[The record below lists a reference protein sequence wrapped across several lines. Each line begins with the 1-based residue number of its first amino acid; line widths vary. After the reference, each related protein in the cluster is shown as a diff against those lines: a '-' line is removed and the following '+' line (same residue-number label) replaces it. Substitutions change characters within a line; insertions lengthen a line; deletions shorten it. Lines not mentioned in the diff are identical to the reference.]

1 MKKNILMPFAK
12 AGTALL
18 TAAMLT
24 AAPAASLLSLAA
36 ETDEETASSTAVTSS
51 GITMST
57 DFPGVSV
64 EAGDSLSFD
73 LDFTNS
79 GSGELLTLSSSD
91 LPDGFEG
98 YFQGDGNSVSSAYVK
113 TGGAEDLLTYIVT
126 IPETAEDGTY
136 DITLYAKGSSKSASL
151 TLSITVSEIDLGAS
165 TFTTDYVDQEGESG
179 SSFTFESTVSNNSIA
194 DQTFEISS
202 DAPDGWYVSF
212 TADDG
217 STRVTS
223 VDVGGLSSTDIS
235 ISVTSPEGADAGTY
249 SIPVTVTS
257 DSESMSLDLTVTITG
272 SYDISLTTQNSTVSF
287 DVKTNTETSVVLEV
301 TNNGNMELTDINLT
315 ASAPTDWEVDFSE
328 TTIESLGAGE
338 TKQVTAYVTPAD
350 TAISG
355 DYVISMTA
363 ESEETS
369 YSVSFR
375 VTAETQTIWGI
386 VGILVIVAILA
397 CLAWVFKKFGRH

>member
-1 MKKNILMPFAK
+1 MKKNILMPMTK
-12 AGTALL
+12 AGTALV
-18 TAAMLT
+18 TAAMLLST
-24 AAPAASLLSLAA
+24 PAASLMSMAA
-36 ETDEETASSTAVTSS
+36 EGDEETTTTVVSSS

-57 DFPGVSV
+57 EFPGVAI

-73 LDFTNS
+73 LDFTNA
-79 GSGELLTLSSSD
+79 GSGELLTLSTSD

-98 YFQGDGNSVSSAYVK
+98 YFQGDGNSVSSVYVK
-113 TGGAEDLLTYIVT
+113 SGETDDLLTYIVT

-136 DITLYAKGSSKSASL
+136 DITLYAEGSSKSASL

-179 SSFTFESTVSNNSIA
+179 SSFTFDSTLTNNSIA
-194 DQTFEISS
+194 DQTFDITS
-202 DAPDGWYVSF
+202 DAPDGWYVTF

-223 VDVGGLSSTDIS
+223 VDVSGLSSEDIT
-235 ISVTSPEGADAGTY
+235 ISVTAPEGADAGTY
-249 SIPVTVTS
+249 SIPVTVSS
-257 DSESMSLDLTVTITG
+257 DTETMNLGLSVTLTG
-272 SYDISLTTQNSTVSF
+272 SYGISLTTQNSTVSF

-301 TNNGNMELTDINLT
+301 TNTGNMELTDINLT
-315 ASAPTDWEVDFSE
+315 ASTPTDWEVDFSE

-338 TKQVTAYVTPAD
+338 TRQITAYVTPAD

-363 ESEETS
+363 EAEETS
-369 YSVSFR
+369 YTVSFR
-375 VTAETQTIWGI
+375 VTAETQTVWGI

>member
-1 MKKNILMPFAK
+1 MKKNILMPMTK
-12 AGTALL
+12 AGTALV
-18 TAAMLT
+18 TAAMLLST
-24 AAPAASLLSLAA
+24 PAASLISMAA
-36 ETDEETASSTAVTSS
+36 EGDEETTTTVVSSS

-57 DFPGVSV
+57 EFPGVAI

-73 LDFTNS
+73 LDFTNA
-79 GSGELLTLSSSD
+79 GSGELLTLSTSD

-98 YFQGDGNSVSSAYVK
+98 YFQGDGNSVSSVYVK
-113 TGGAEDLLTYIVT
+113 SGETDDLLTYIVT

-136 DITLYAKGSSKSASL
+136 DITLYAEGSSKSASL

-179 SSFTFESTVSNNSIA
+179 SSFTFDSTLTNNSIA
-194 DQTFEISS
+194 DQTFDITS
-202 DAPDGWYVSF
+202 DAPDGWYVTF

-223 VDVGGLSSTDIS
+223 IDVSGLSSEDIT
-235 ISVTSPEGADAGTY
+235 ISVTAPEGADAGTY
-249 SIPVTVTS
+249 SIPVTVSS
-257 DSESMSLDLTVTITG
+257 DTETMNLGLSVTLTG
-272 SYDISLTTQNSTVSF
+272 SYGISLTTQNSTVSF

-301 TNNGNMELTDINLT
+301 TNTGNMELTDINLT
-315 ASAPTDWEVDFSE
+315 ASTPTDWEVDFSE

-338 TKQVTAYVTPAD
+338 TRQITAYVTPAD

-363 ESEETS
+363 EAEETS
-369 YSVSFR
+369 YTVSFR
-375 VTAETQTIWGI
+375 VTAETQTVWGI

>member
-363 ESEETS
+363 EAEETS
-369 YSVSFR
+369 YTVSFR